1 MLAMVAFMTLAVSQK
16 AQAIEDPN
24 PKGTIVIGVRGGVLP
39 GFGGN
44 VVADYTLINSWWKGH
59 FTVGAYAGFNSRHH
73 HEDFI
78 TYSYRSNFM
87 NFAVMPRATY
97 GLNITDK
104 FEVHAGVM
112 LGVNYQINTWKYDNS
127 FSEDVTHTYVNFA
140 HGELAGVRYMFTD
153 NIGVEA
159 EFIWTTYQN
168 YFNVGLTI
176 KL

>member
-59 FTVGAYAGFNSRHH
+59 FTVGAYAGYN
-73 HEDFI
+73 
-78 TYSYRSNFM
+78 YSHILYNVSNVS
-87 NFAVMPRATY
+87 VMPRATY

-112 LGVNYQINTWKYDNS
+112 AGYCFRHWHESVVVDPN
-127 FSEDVTHTYVNFA
+127 EHHFA

-153 NIGVEA
+153 NIGAEA
-159 EFIWTTYQN
+159 ELIYTGYMN
-168 YFNVGLTI
+168 YFNVGLTF
-176 KL
+176 KF